1 MSVLLV
7 NPATTW
13 NRVEHEDMKV
23 KDWIVPSYGE
33 LSDTFDVVI
42 TGVPLSRSSISASA
56 ASEYPDFF
64 RKSWNSFTT
73 YSIDEEVDFRAL
85 HVADLGDVKM
95 HGTNIL
101 QCHENIEQAMMDVL
115 EGCPNSFYVQIGG
128 DHSITAPIVR
138 AFAKTMGKRI
148 GILQFDT
155 HLDLRATDSDGP
167 TNGTPIRQLLD
178 AGVVRGED
186 VYNIGLHGFYN
197 APSLIRAADHYGVN
211 RITLKNFRRRGAE
224 SLIADVMQEFA
235 AKVDIVYV
243 TVDMDVLDIVYV
255 TVDMDVLD
263 IAYAPG
269 VPASTPGGMRTD
281 ELFDLLYEVGKY
293 DIVRGMDFVCLDP
306 LRDTRELQTVK
317 AGVYAFLTMM
327 VSRFVHLK

>member
-1 MSVLLV
+1 MSALLV
-7 NPATTW
+7 SPATTW
-13 NRVEHEDMKV
+13 NRAVHEDMKV
-23 KDWIVPSYGE
+23 KDWIEPSYGE
-33 LSDTFDVVI
+33 CSGEFDVVL

-64 RKSWNSFTT
+64 RKSWNFFTT
-73 YSIDEEVDFRAL
+73 YSIDESIDFRAL
-85 HVADLGDVKM
+85 RVADLGDVKM

-101 QCHENIEQAMMDVL
+101 QCHENIEHAMMDVL
-115 EGCPNSFYVQIGG
+115 KGCPNSFYVQIGG

-138 AFAKTMGKRI
+138 AFAKASGKRI

-155 HLDLRATDSDGP
+155 HLDLRATDTDGP

-197 APSLIRAADHYGVN
+197 APSLIRAAEHYGLN
-211 RITLKNFRRRGAE
+211 RITLKDFRRRGAE
-224 SLIADVMQEFA
+224 SVIREVMAELA
-235 AKVDIVYV
+235 SKV
-243 TVDMDVLDIVYV
+243 DIVYV

-293 DIVRGMDFVCLDP
+293 DLVRGMDFVCLDP
-306 LRDTRELQTVK
+306 HRDTRELQTVK
-317 AGVYAFLTMM
+317 AGAYAFLTMM
-327 VSRFVHLK
+327 VSRFMHLK

>member
-1 MSVLLV
+1 MNSLLV
-7 NPATTW
+7 SPATTW
-13 NRVEHEDMKV
+13 NRIEHEDMKV
-23 KDWIVPSYGE
+23 KDWIEPSYGVC
-33 LSDTFDVVI
+33 SDDFDVVI

-56 ASEYPDFF
+56 ASEYPEYF
-64 RKSWNSFTT
+64 RKSWNYFTT
-73 YSIDEEVDFRAL
+73 YSIDENVDFRAL
-85 HVADLGDVKM
+85 RVADLGDVKL

-101 QCHENIEQAMMDVL
+101 QCHENIEQAMTDVL
-115 EGCPNSFYVQIGG
+115 KGSPNSFYVQIGG
-128 DHSITAPIVR
+128 DHSISAPIVR
-138 AFAKTMGKRI
+138 AFAKHSGKRV

-197 APSLIRAADHYGVN
+197 APSLIRAANHYGVN
-211 RITLKNFRRRGAE
+211 RITLKEFRRQGAATV
-224 SLIADVMQEFA
+224 IKDVMQQLAE
-235 AKVDIVYV
+235 KVD
-243 TVDMDVLDIVYV
+243 LVYV

-281 ELFDLLYEVGKY
+281 ELFDLLHEVGKY
-293 DIVRGMDFVCLDP
+293 EIVRGMDFVCLDP
-306 LRDTRELQTVK
+306 HRDTSELQTVK
-317 AGVYAFLTMM
+317 AGAYAFLTMM
-327 VSRFVHLK
+327 VSRFVHLR